1 MQKTR
6 FEKHLI
12 GPTNTAVANL
22 ETIKNDATFVALKA
36 QNNFAVEQTS
46 VPSNFWEPL
55 KNYGLN
61 IIDDLVD
68 ENGTGGRLSYSTQL
82 TKMVQLIKGSV
93 SAS

>member
-1 MQKTR
+1 MQKER

-22 ETIKNDATFVALKA
+22 DSIKNDVTFAALNA
-36 QNNFAVEQTS
+36 QSAFALEQTS

-68 ENGTGGRLSYSTQL
+68 EAGTGGRLTYEAQL
-82 TKMVQLIKGSV
+82 TKMVEQIKGSV
-93 SAS
+93 SVS